1 MDRVLPSGGSSCR
14 ARLHAHFAAIAGE
27 ETAALLA
34 ATLLGSVSASL
45 AALRAARARDDLPGV
60 RATLHKLRGALL
72 NGGLDAEASTAHAL
86 EIGEPGERWSRDV
99 EAFEA
104 AIDALIR
111 DG

>member
-1 MDRVLPSGGSSCR
+1 MGRGLPSGGSSCR
-14 ARLHAHFAAIAGE
+14 ARLRAHFAAIAGE

-34 ATLLGSVSASL
+34 ATLLGSVSGSL

-60 RATLHKLRGALL
+60 RATLHKMRGALL
-72 NGGLDAEASTAHAL
+72 NGGLDAEASAAHAL
-86 EIGEPGERWSRDV
+86 EIGDAGERWSRDV

-104 AIDALIR
+104 EIEALTR